1 MVSLARNKGE
11 CPVNNDNFLIEESDL
26 ELARD
31 ICKFIENP
39 DIRNRA
45 VANAV
50 AGNIAKKYFTEVEVD
65 TKSGLHNISYVLK
78 NLEIAD
84 IYINNCYI
92 DVRLYFNENEICVPK
107 SLFDKGVVPLAFM
120 FIKITPDLSGGSVT
134 GFISS
139 NEINLSEG
147 EDGYYR
153 IDESKLTSF
162 YDIKPLLIDKQT
174 PEFVDNIDKKIFSFL
189 EGSMENVDEFYRE
202 LISSRDARERL
213 AIAAKAQNIF
223 DFISVTQSED
233 KTVAAN
239 EASEIYSQE
248 GIEDFSINLEAD
260 NIEPLDLETDNP
272 DELNFDENL
281 TIEAESIEPLNE
293 INDSFQPSEDFSLDI
308 ESASLEFEDSNM
320 VSELEEFSEN
330 ELENPSITTFESGN
344 DMNADRDSE
353 EPALSLKE
361 ELPDIGEINMLNY
374 DEININEDTS
384 IEPHITE
391 EIAEYNPSKIKEEEA
406 SPYQTPEIQEYKSE
420 EEEHASDNGFNYST
434 ETTPSLNTFDNEE
447 EEEEEERNLDITNL
461 ESLLDNEPKQEDNED
476 NEIQDD
482 PDNSNDN
489 IETAPQ
495 IDTLF
500 GQTPENEELGDNV
513 VTDLPKKKTS
523 KLIPIVGTIAVL
535 GAIGYYSYTKF
546 VNPAPADLP
555 LPSNDLKQTQTPK
568 NTASKTPAQEAMPIE
583 TVENIEKPAPTE
595 EAASVSIPAIEQ
607 NLDAS
612 ILVSNLSVN
621 WEVPS
626 GYVSNNT
633 AKRYFLKLG
642 KIIQLNLKTE
652 LLLLSKP
659 PITNKIAVEIE
670 YNKNTKKFEVKGIT
684 ESSGEKSVD
693 DIILKTVNNALNIN
707 LRMNTSSFGN
717 IAGNPV
723 LVIHL

>member
-1 MVSLARNKGE
+1 MVSLAHNEGE
-11 CPVNNDNFLIEESDL
+11 CPVNNDNFLIEENDL

-31 ICKFIENP
+31 ICKYIENP

-45 VANAV
+45 VANAI
-50 AGNIAKKYFTEVEVD
+50 AGNIAEKYFTEVEID

-78 NLEIAD
+78 DLEIAD

-92 DVRLYFNENEICVPK
+92 DVKLYFNENEIFVPK
-107 SLFDKGVVPLAFM
+107 SLFDKGIAPVAFM

-139 NEINLSEG
+139 NEIDLSDEQN
-147 EDGYYR
+147 GYYR
-153 IDESKLTSF
+153 IDESELTSF
-162 YDIKPLLIDKQT
+162 YDIEPLLIDKQL

-189 EGSMENVDEFYRE
+189 EGSMENVDEFYQE
-202 LISSRDARERL
+202 LINSKDARERL
-213 AIAAKAQNIF
+213 AIAAKAQSIF
-223 DFISVTQSED
+223 NLISVTQSENKAD
-233 KTVAAN
+233 VENNT
-239 EASEIYSQE
+239 EGASEGE
-248 GIEDFSINLEAD
+248 EIEDFSLNLEAD
-260 NIEPLDLETDNP
+260 SIEPLSLDANVPT
-272 DELNFDENL
+272 ELNFDENI
-281 TIEAESIEPLNE
+281 TEPLNE
-293 INDSFQPSEDFSLDI
+293 IDDQIEASENFILDTEPESFELEASDI
-308 ESASLEFEDSNM
+308 
-320 VSELEEFSEN
+320 VSELEEASGN
-330 ELENPSITTFESGN
+330 ELEENTVTVAES
-344 DMNADRDSE
+344 DDEAPADTVSE
-353 EPALSLKE
+353 ELDDNIKE
-361 ELPDIGEINMLNY
+361 VESEEILNIDESISSNPTEFNMSNY
-374 DEININEDTS
+374 DEISTIEDINA
-384 IEPHITE
+384 EPLITE
-391 EIAEYNPSKIKEEEA
+391 ELTEYNPAEAEEA
-406 SPYQTPEIQEYKSE
+406 EPSPYKASEIPEYKSDKE
-420 EEEHASDNGFNYST
+420 GNDAGNEFNYST
-434 ETTPSLNTFDNEE
+434 ETTPSLNTIDNNKDSVE
-447 EEEEEERNLDITNL
+447 LDIANL
-461 ESLLDNEPKQEDNED
+461 ESLLDNEPKQDVQEEPNNNNE
-476 NEIQDD
+476 
-482 PDNSNDN
+482 N
-489 IETAPQ
+489 IETSPQ
-495 IDTLF
+495 IDRLF
-500 GQTPENEELGDNV
+500 GQSSENEDLDDNV
-513 VTDLPKKKTS
+513 IAESPKKKTS
-523 KLIPIVGTIAVL
+523 KLLPVVGAIAVL

-555 LPSNDLKQTQTPK
+555 LPPNDLKQTQAPK
-568 NTASKTPAQEAMPIE
+568 STAPKTPVQEAMPVE
-583 TVENIEKPAPTE
+583 TIENIEKPTATE

>member
-50 AGNIAKKYFTEVEVD
+50 AGNIAEKYFTEVEVD

-447 EEEEEERNLDITNL
+447 EEESNLDITNL

-476 NEIQDD
+476 NGIQDD

-500 GQTPENEELGDNV
+500 GQPPENEELGDNV
-513 VTDLPKKKTS
+513 VTDPPKKKTS

-568 NTASKTPAQEAMPIE
+568 NTASKTPVQEAMPVE
-583 TVENIEKPAPTE
+583 TIENIEKPTATE